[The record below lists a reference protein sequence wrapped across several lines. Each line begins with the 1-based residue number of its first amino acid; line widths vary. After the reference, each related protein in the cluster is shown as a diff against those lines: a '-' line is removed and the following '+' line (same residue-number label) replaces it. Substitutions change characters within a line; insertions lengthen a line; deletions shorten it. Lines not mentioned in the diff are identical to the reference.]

1 MWFSIG
7 WLMPRGFWRTLR
19 WLLFVVLI
27 FSSSVAMAEDMA
39 REAAR
44 KCYKEKNADY
54 CGSLAIYHEYGINAD
69 RDEKKA
75 LKLYRQACIGGDI
88 TSCRIMGFKSVLK
101 PKDALFYFDQGCR
114 LGDEKSCSLKETA
127 LKN

>member
-1 MWFSIG
+1 MRLSADL
-7 WLMPRGFWRTLR
+7 LMPRGFWRTLR

-27 FSSSVAMAEDMA
+27 FASAAAMAEDMA
-39 REAAR
+39 QEAAR
-44 KCYKEKNADY
+44 KCYKENNADY
-54 CGSLAIYHEYGINAD
+54 CGSLAIYYEYGINAD

-88 TSCRIMGFKSVLK
+88 ISCRIMGFKSVLK